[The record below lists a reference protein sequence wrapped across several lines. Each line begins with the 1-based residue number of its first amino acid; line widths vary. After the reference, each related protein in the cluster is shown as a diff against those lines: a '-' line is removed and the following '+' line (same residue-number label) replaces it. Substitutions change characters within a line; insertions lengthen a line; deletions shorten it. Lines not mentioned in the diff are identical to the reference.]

1 MLRRGCDERDSGKAD
16 RVGAWVVCDEVYRG
30 LEHDGSY
37 TVPSIADIYEK
48 GRRTSSMSK
57 VYSLAGL
64 RLGLDSGG

>member
-1 MLRRGCDERDSGKAD
+1 
-16 RVGAWVVCDEVYRG
+16 VCDEVYRG